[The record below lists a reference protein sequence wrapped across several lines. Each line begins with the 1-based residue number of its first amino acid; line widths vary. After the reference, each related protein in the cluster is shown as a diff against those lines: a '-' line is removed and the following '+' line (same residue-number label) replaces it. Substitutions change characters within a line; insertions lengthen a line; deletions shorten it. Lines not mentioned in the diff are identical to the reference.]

1 MCDEMLVAH
10 TGRGDASTSYL
21 PRERRRHSGTPDL
34 LVPALTFGLSYEAS
48 WYPPTT
54 QDEASVA
61 APPSGASTWRAL
73 GTPSGNHSA
82 SHDPVPGLEDTARG
96 PHVTP
101 ALLRHERKRQGAM
114 GGQLLAS
121 CRGVELCE
129 GMRCASCVCARRVGQ
144 SGVCEL

>member
-73 GTPSGNHSA
+73 GTPSYERHF
-82 SHDPVPGLEDTARG
+82 VPPPPCYWIRSFLKSKVQPPPLPEGRLDFPKSPRSNPPLPEGRLDF
-96 PHVTP
+96 
-101 ALLRHERKRQGAM
+101 RKSTKSNAP
-114 GGQLLAS
+114 
-121 CRGVELCE
+121 
-129 GMRCASCVCARRVGQ
+129 
-144 SGVCEL
+144 